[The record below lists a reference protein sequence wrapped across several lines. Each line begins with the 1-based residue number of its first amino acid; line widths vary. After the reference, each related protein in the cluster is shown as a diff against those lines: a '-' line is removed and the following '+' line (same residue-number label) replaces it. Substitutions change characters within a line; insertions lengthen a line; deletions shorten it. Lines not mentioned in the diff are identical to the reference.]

1 MLSSKVLLLLLPISA
16 ILLKQFLPQL
26 LQSVCQQHSKG
37 QKGER
42 IHDVSMSLRP
52 GSTLFARPEGLDAS
66 FRELIAE
73 IPKGDNY
80 YMSFLRMEAHTG
92 THIDSPAHFTEYHMT
107 HKDGVTIEK
116 IDLDVL
122 IGPAYVL
129 EIPTGVMNI
138 TDAVLQEL
146 HIPKNCERLLLKT
159 DNSRNQ
165 LLQKPFTPDYSALT
179 SDGSR
184 YLAQKTNVKS
194 VGIDSLSIATST
206 DNVGGHVELFHKDR
220 VIIPIE
226 GLLLEDIEPGR
237 WYDMTCLPI
246 KLQGAEGS
254 PARCV
259 LMGPTA

>member
-1 MLSSKVLLLLLPISA
+1 MLSSKLLLLLLPVSA

-26 LQSVCQQHSKG
+26 LQSVCQKYRKG
-37 QKGER
+37 QEGER
-42 IHDVSMSLRP
+42 VHDVSITLRP
-52 GSTLFARPEGLDAS
+52 GGILFGRPQGLDPS

-80 YMSFLRMEAHTG
+80 YMSFLKMEAHTG
-92 THIDSPAHFTEYHMT
+92 THIDSPAHFTEYHMKD
-107 HKDGVTIEK
+107 KDGITIEK

-122 IGPAYVL
+122 IGPAFVL
-129 EIPTGVMNI
+129 EIPAGVMNI

-146 HIPKNCERLLLKT
+146 HIPTNCERLLLRT

-184 YLAQKTNVKS
+184 YLAQKTRVKS
-194 VGIDSLSIATST
+194 VGIDSLSIATTT

-226 GLLLEDIEPGR
+226 GMMLEDIAPGH